1 MPFARFKI
9 QTKNMAILA
18 HSTIPNKK
26 PTVWFYKIF
35 NLNSMGIFIFLSV
48 LVFFEIELNLLEKM
62 GGSFLKWHNHER
74 QKLGRMWDLK
84 EKSVVA
90 MGQLNELLIEK
101 EKKREKIKDI
111 DSFHE
116 LFDLLETDRLIS
128 LTKNQFIRIYQD
140 LPPII
145 SNKIIGSD
153 DLINYFHRSDWDKT
167 FIFKKVNNFEII
179 MVDGNYGVINSIL
192 ISEKN
197 SKYLANF
204 KKTMHTSLENI
215 EALSSRIYDV
225 REFMEALY
233 KMSQEERNK
242 VIYSPSE
249 FLGWGNRLK
258 RIGISEISEN
268 NLVQIGF
275 EIHSSDNKKVVI
287 IYVDDYLIYNLIQH
301 LTGIENS
308 TSNSIDEL

>member
-1 MPFARFKI
+1 
-9 QTKNMAILA
+9 MAILTP
-18 HSTIPNKK
+18 SIIPIKK
-26 PTVWFYKIF
+26 PTVWFLKIF
-35 NLNSMGIFIFLSV
+35 NLNSIGIFFFLFA
-48 LVFFEIELNLLEKM
+48 LAFFEIKLNLLENM

-111 DSFHE
+111 ESFNE
-116 LFDLLETDRLIS
+116 LFDLLKTDRLIS
-128 LTKNQFIRIYQD
+128 LTKNQFIRIYKR
-140 LPPII
+140 LPLII
-145 SNKIIGSD
+145 SNKIIAPD

-167 FIFKKVNNFEII
+167 FIFKRENNLEII
-179 MVDGNYGVINSIL
+179 MVDGNYGVLNSIL

-197 SKYLANF
+197 AKYLANF
-204 KKTMHTSLENI
+204 KKTLHTSLENI
-215 EALSSRIYDV
+215 EELSSRIYDV

-233 KMSQEERNK
+233 KMSQAERNK
-242 VIYSPSE
+242 FIYNPSE
-249 FLGWGNRLK
+249 FLGWENRLK

-275 EIHSSDNKKVVI
+275 EIHSFNKKKVVI
-287 IYVDDYLIYNLIQH
+287 IYLDDYLIYNLIQH
-301 LTGIENS
+301 LTGKENS

>member
-1 MPFARFKI
+1 
-9 QTKNMAILA
+9 MAILTP
-18 HSTIPNKK
+18 SIIPNKK
-26 PTVWFYKIF
+26 PTVWFFKIF
-35 NLNSMGIFIFLSV
+35 NLNSIGIFFFLFA
-48 LVFFEIELNLLEKM
+48 LAFFEIKLNLLEKM

-111 DSFHE
+111 ESFNE
-116 LFDLLETDRLIS
+116 LFDLLKTDRLIS
-128 LTKNQFIRIYQD
+128 LTKNQFIRIYKS
-140 LPPII
+140 LPLII
-145 SNKIIGSD
+145 SNKIIAPD

-167 FIFKKVNNFEII
+167 FIFKRENNLEII
-179 MVDGNYGVINSIL
+179 MVDGNYGVLNSIL

-197 SKYLANF
+197 AKYLANF
-204 KKTMHTSLENI
+204 KKTLHTSLENI
-215 EALSSRIYDV
+215 EELSSRIYDV

-233 KMSQEERNK
+233 KMSQAERNK
-242 VIYSPSE
+242 FIYNPSE
-249 FLGWGNRLK
+249 FLGWENRLK

-275 EIHSSDNKKVVI
+275 EIHSFNKKKVVI
-287 IYVDDYLIYNLIQH
+287 IYLDDYLIYNLIQH
-301 LTGIENS
+301 LTGKENS

>member
-1 MPFARFKI
+1 
-9 QTKNMAILA
+9 MAILTP
-18 HSTIPNKK
+18 SIIPNKK
-26 PTVWFYKIF
+26 PTVWFFKIF
-35 NLNSMGIFIFLSV
+35 NLNSMGIFFFLFA
-48 LVFFEIELNLLEKM
+48 LAFFEIKLNLLEKM

-111 DSFHE
+111 ESFNE
-116 LFDLLETDRLIS
+116 LLDLLKTDRLIS
-128 LTKNQFIRIYQD
+128 LTKNQFIRIYKR
-140 LPPII
+140 LPLII
-145 SNKIIGSD
+145 SNKIIAPD
-153 DLINYFHRSDWDKT
+153 DLINYFHRSDWEKT
-167 FIFKKVNNFEII
+167 FIFKRESNIEIM
-179 MVDGNYGVINSIL
+179 MVDGNYGVLNSIL

-197 SKYLANF
+197 AKYLANF
-204 KKTMHTSLENI
+204 KKTLHTSLENI
-215 EALSSRIYDV
+215 EELSSRIYDV

-233 KMSQEERNK
+233 KMSQAERNK
-242 VIYSPSE
+242 FIYNPSE
-249 FLGWGNRLK
+249 FLGWENRLK

-275 EIHSSDNKKVVI
+275 EIHSFNKKKVVI
-287 IYVDDYLIYNLIQH
+287 IYLDDYLIYNLIQH
-301 LTGIENS
+301 LTGKENS

>member
-1 MPFARFKI
+1 
-9 QTKNMAILA
+9 MAILTP
-18 HSTIPNKK
+18 SIIPIKK
-26 PTVWFYKIF
+26 PTVWFLKIF
-35 NLNSMGIFIFLSV
+35 NLNSIGIFFFLFA
-48 LVFFEIELNLLEKM
+48 LAFFEIKLNLLEKM

-111 DSFHE
+111 ESFNE
-116 LFDLLETDRLIS
+116 LFDLLKTDRLIS
-128 LTKNQFIRIYQD
+128 LTKNQFIRIYKR
-140 LPPII
+140 LPLII
-145 SNKIIGSD
+145 SNKIIAPD

-167 FIFKKVNNFEII
+167 FIFKRENNLEII
-179 MVDGNYGVINSIL
+179 MVDGNYGVLNSIL

-197 SKYLANF
+197 AKYLANF
-204 KKTMHTSLENI
+204 KKTLHTSLENI
-215 EALSSRIYDV
+215 EELSSRIYDV

-233 KMSQEERNK
+233 KMSQAERNK
-242 VIYSPSE
+242 FIYNPSE
-249 FLGWGNRLK
+249 FLGWENRLK

-275 EIHSSDNKKVVI
+275 EIHSFNKKKVVI
-287 IYVDDYLIYNLIQH
+287 IYLDDYLIYNLIQH
-301 LTGIENS
+301 LTGKENS

>member
-1 MPFARFKI
+1 
-9 QTKNMAILA
+9 MAILTP
-18 HSTIPNKK
+18 SIIPIKK
-26 PTVWFYKIF
+26 PTVWFFKIF
-35 NLNSMGIFIFLSV
+35 NLNSIGIFFFLFV
-48 LVFFEIELNLLEKM
+48 LSFFEIKLNLLEKM

-111 DSFHE
+111 ESFNE
-116 LFDLLETDRLIS
+116 LFEFLKTDRLIS
-128 LTKNQFIRIYQD
+128 LTKNQFIRIYRR
-140 LPPII
+140 LPLIT
-145 SNKIIGSD
+145 SNKIIAPD

-167 FIFKKVNNFEII
+167 FIFKKENNLEII
-179 MVDGNYGVINSIL
+179 MVDGNYGVLNSIL

-197 SKYLANF
+197 AKYLANF
-204 KKTMHTSLENI
+204 NKTLHTSLENI
-215 EALSSRIYDV
+215 EELSSRIYDV

-233 KMSQEERNK
+233 KMSQAERNM
-242 VIYSPSE
+242 VIYDPSE
-249 FLGWGNRLK
+249 FLGWENRLK

-268 NLVQIGF
+268 NKVQIGF
-275 EIHSSDNKKVVI
+275 EIHSLNEKKVVI

-301 LTGIENS
+301 LTDKENS